1 MKLNERGVLPQSS
14 IYIYNSS
21 LIKRNY
27 FYQMLCIGH
36 YWCNHSYSVK
46 PNTLDSYLLLYV
58 ILGEL
63 LSSTPEDS
71 CQCLQALPQ
80 LSFRIFPPAARG
92 R

>member
-58 ILGEL
+58 ISGEL
-63 LSSTPEDS
+63 LSSNRRIAAS
-71 CQCLQALPQ
+71 A
-80 LSFRIFPPAARG
+80 FRLCRN
-92 R
+92 

>member
-63 LSSTPEDS
+63 LSFTP
-71 CQCLQALPQ
+71 
-80 LSFRIFPPAARG
+80 
-92 R
+92 